1 MHESTATNPRLT
13 PVAGGLEVHAPQVG
27 LVGNVTASG
36 TFAATGKST
45 LADVD
50 AGDTMVAGTLETT
63 GASTLAAVTA
73 TGLTV
78 NGAASVTGSATLGAT
93 TADSLTVT
101 GGTTLAATTATSLTV
116 NGNEVGTDTG
126 WVELTPATGWTKSAL
141 DGYITL
147 SARRIDRFVEV
158 RGTLARAT
166 WPDFSIFVS
175 NLPVEFRPTSMVTG
189 PSRHARIPN
198 FFDVSPAGVMRIG
211 NAGTTA
217 ISFNYSWMTG

>member
-1 MHESTATNPRLT
+1 IAGTPYAVEMVAGAAQINTLYSAHVDSQDAYVGADFGAPGTPCATAWTKIVGGQVEFVPAGVHESTATNPRLT

-78 NGAASVTGSATLGAT
+78 NGAASVTGSDTLGAT

-101 GGTTLAATTATSLTV
+101 GGPTLAATTATSLTV

-126 WVELTPATGWTKSAL
+126 WVELTPATGWTKS
-141 DGYITL
+141 
-147 SARRIDRFVEV
+147 
-158 RGTLARAT
+158 
-166 WPDFSIFVS
+166 
-175 NLPVEFRPTSMVTG
+175 
-189 PSRHARIPN
+189 
-198 FFDVSPAGVMRIG
+198 
-211 NAGTTA
+211 
-217 ISFNYSWMTG
+217 